1 MKKNIGFTD
10 RIIRLILAV
19 IFAGL
24 YLTGTVTGTWGN
36 VLVLL
41 STALT
46 LTSLVSYCP
55 FYDTADIDT
64 CPIRNAKKIK
74 S

>member
-10 RIIRLILAV
+10 RLIRLIVA
-19 IFAGL
+19 IAFAGL

-41 STALT
+41 
-46 LTSLVSYCP
+46 P
-55 FYDTADIDT
+55 
-64 CPIRNAKKIK
+64 
-74 S
+74 